1 MKLIYRRLSV
11 IGAVVLIIGSVT
23 LSKKLGKKS
32 AREAAPSNA
41 ITPMVAVLQVKNT
54 DVPADIF
61 LTGKLMASKRLE
73 LFSEVNGILLNENFK
88 EGNSFAAAS
97 AIAVLDDAELR
108 AQIKSQKSTFLGL
121 ISQILADMSIDFPA
135 AYPSWKKYQ
144 EEFSFEGNLSSLPEV
159 NNSSLK
165 SYLSGKGVYTSF
177 YNLKSQEVRL
187 SKYRLPAPFSGTLS
201 LASVDPGTLIRP
213 GQKLGEF
220 IQTGTYELETPV
232 SVSDLK
238 FLKVGDAVALKSD
251 EVSGNWTGRL
261 VRINQ
266 KLDAA
271 SQSVML
277 YIQVQGEGLK
287 EGMFLNAR
295 LSADPVKS
303 AFSIARRLLIDGNKV
318 FVVEQD
324 SLLKMKEVDIVRY
337 TKDQAIVKGLSED
350 ALLVNQVMSGAYTDM
365 RVKALK

>member
-11 IGAVVLIIGSVT
+11 IGAVVLFIGSVAI
-23 LSKKLGKKS
+23 SKKLGKKS
-32 AREAAPSNA
+32 AREAAPSNS
-41 ITPMVAVLQVKNT
+41 ITPVVAVLSVKNT

-73 LFSEVNGILLNENFK
+73 LFSEVNGILLNDNFR
-88 EGNSFAAAS
+88 EGNSFS
-97 AIAVLDDAELR
+97 AGSDIAVLDDAELR

-144 EEFSFEGNLSSLPEV
+144 EEFSFDGNLPALPEAS
-159 NNSSLK
+159 NSTLK
-165 SYLSGKGVYTSF
+165 SYLSGKGIYTSF
-177 YNLKSQEVRL
+177 YIVKSQEVRL
-187 SKYRLPAPFSGTLS
+187 SKYRLPAPFSGTIS

-220 IQTGTYELETPV
+220 IQTGTFELEAPV

-238 FLKVGDAVALKSD
+238 FLKVGDAVTLKSD
-251 EVSGNWTGRL
+251 EVAGQWTGRL
-261 VRINQ
+261 MRINQ

-277 YIQVQGEGLK
+277 YIQVQGDGLK

-295 LSADPVKS
+295 LSADPVKL
-303 AFSIARRLLIDGNKV
+303 AFSIPRRLLLDGNKV
-318 FVVEQD
+318 FAVEQD
-324 SLLKMKEVDIVRY
+324 SLLKMKEVEVVRY
-337 TKDQAIVKGLSED
+337 TRDQAIVKGLSEND
-350 ALLVNQVMSGAYTDM
+350 ILVNQVMSGAYTDM
-365 RVKALK
+365 RVKPLK